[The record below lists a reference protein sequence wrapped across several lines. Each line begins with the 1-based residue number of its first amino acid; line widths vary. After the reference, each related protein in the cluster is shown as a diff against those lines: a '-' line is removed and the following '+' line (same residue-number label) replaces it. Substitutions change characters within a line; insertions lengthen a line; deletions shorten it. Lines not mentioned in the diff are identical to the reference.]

1 MQLSVEPGLKG
12 NQGSRV
18 RNLIKP
24 LQFISLV
31 PSIHPIDPI
40 LSRLKVKV
48 IIIFLC
54 TQTFSKL
61 LNLCFFSTPV
71 ECFKI

>member
-1 MQLSVEPGLKG
+1 MKLSVEPGLKG

-31 PSIHPIDPI
+31 PSIHPIVPYIVPAKGESDNYFPVQ
-40 LSRLKVKV
+40 SN
-48 IIIFLC
+48 FL
-54 TQTFSKL
+54 
-61 LNLCFFSTPV
+61 
-71 ECFKI
+71 